1 MPETRSN
8 VPVPVVAAAGWV
20 VPGLGY
26 WLVGERA
33 RGVIVFVTVLA
44 MFLGGVLIAG
54 IRVIDV
60 PGYDEDGQPVLV
72 AVRGDAAGNAVEYRT
87 GQPGTHWVTTDPGAK
102 WIMRVHPLGELLNKP
117 WYIGQVLVGPITLIG
132 SKYSID
138 LSKPLGPDTDVAG
151 APKSHVRVAEI
162 GTLYTAVAGML
173 NLLVIIDAAH
183 RANRKAGATS

>member
-1 MPETRSN
+1 M
-8 VPVPVVAAAGWV
+8 VAAAGWA

-26 WLVGERA
+26 WLIGQRA
-33 RGVIVFVTVLA
+33 RAATVFVAIVALFLA
-44 MFLGGVLIAG
+44 GVLVAG

-60 PGYDEDGQPVLV
+60 PGYAEDGKPVLV
-72 AVRGDAAGNAVEYRT
+72 AVRGDSAGNAVEYRSS
-87 GQPGTHWVTTDPGAK
+87 QPGARWVTTDPGAQ
-102 WIMRVHPLGELLNKP
+102 WVMRSHPVGELLNKP
-117 WYIGQVLVGPITLIG
+117 WYIGQILAGPMTLVA

-138 LSKPLGPDTDVAG
+138 LSKPVGENPDVAG

-183 RANRKAGATS
+183 RANRKEGAA